1 MTTTATSTIALNNGV
16 AMPAIGL
23 GTYPLD
29 DREVAQTVLRAT
41 GVGYRL
47 IDTAAKYGNET
58 GVGDGVRACGI
69 PREDLF
75 VTTKLDGGNQGR
87 DRAIP
92 GLDASLRRLRLDY
105 IDLLLIH
112 WRLPWQ
118 DLYVDTWRTFEKI
131 LATGKTRAIGV
142 SNFKPAHLERLAAGS
157 DLVPAV
163 NQIELNPGVGRV
175 GAREYDAAHGI
186 VTQAWSP
193 LGRGELLSDRV
204 ITEIAGRHGRT
215 PAQVIVRWH
224 VQHGVSAVPKSTNE
238 ARLAA
243 NIGVFD
249 FALSETDMLAID
261 RLDQGEAAAM
271 DSDVEGH

>member
-105 IDLLLIH
+105 VDLLLIH
-112 WRLPWQ
+112 WPLPWH

>member
-69 PREDLF
+69 PRENLF

-112 WRLPWQ
+112 WPLPWQ

-215 PAQVIVRWH
+215 SAQVIVRWH

>member
-1 MTTTATSTIALNNGV
+1 
-16 AMPAIGL
+16 
-23 GTYPLD
+23 
-29 DREVAQTVLRAT
+29 
-41 GVGYRL
+41 
-47 IDTAAKYGNET
+47 
-58 GVGDGVRACGI
+58 
-69 PREDLF
+69 
-75 VTTKLDGGNQGR
+75 
-87 DRAIP
+87 
-92 GLDASLRRLRLDY
+92 
-105 IDLLLIH
+105 
-112 WRLPWQ
+112 
-118 DLYVDTWRTFEKI
+118 
-131 LATGKTRAIGV
+131 V

-215 PAQVIVRWH
+215 SAQVIVRWH

>member
-1 MTTTATSTIALNNGV
+1 VTTTATSTIALNNGV

-112 WRLPWQ
+112 CPLPWQ

-157 DLVPAV
+157 DLIPAV

-215 PAQVIVRWH
+215 SAQVIVRWH

>member
-112 WRLPWQ
+112 WPLPWQ

>member
-105 IDLLLIH
+105 VDLLLIH
-112 WRLPWQ
+112 WPLPWH

-193 LGRGELLSDRV
+193 LGRGELLSDRGHHRDRGAARPNTGSGDRALARPARRV
-204 ITEIAGRHGRT
+204 GG
-215 PAQVIVRWH
+215 AQVDERGQAGGQHRRFRFRPVRDRH
-224 VQHGVSAVPKSTNE
+224 
-238 ARLAA
+238 AR
-243 NIGVFD
+243 
-249 FALSETDMLAID
+249 
-261 RLDQGEAAAM
+261 
-271 DSDVEGH
+271 H

>member
-112 WRLPWQ
+112 WPLPWQ

-215 PAQVIVRWH
+215 SAQVIVRWH

>member
-1 MTTTATSTIALNNGV
+1 VTTTATSTIALNNGV

-112 WRLPWQ
+112 WPLPWQ

-215 PAQVIVRWH
+215 SAQVIVRWH

>member
-112 WRLPWQ
+112 WPLPWQ

-157 DLVPAV
+157 DLIPAV

-215 PAQVIVRWH
+215 SAQVIVRWH

>member
-1 MTTTATSTIALNNGV
+1 VTTTATSTIALNNGV

-29 DREVAQTVLRAT
+29 DREVAQTVVRAT

-69 PREDLF
+69 PRENLF

-105 IDLLLIH
+105 VDLLLIH
-112 WRLPWQ
+112 WPLPWQ

-261 RLDQGEAAAM
+261 RLDQGEAAAR

>member
-29 DREVAQTVLRAT
+29 DREVAQTVVRAT

-69 PREDLF
+69 PRENLF
-75 VTTKLDGGNQGR
+75 VTTKLDGGYQGR

-105 IDLLLIH
+105 VDLLLIH
-112 WRLPWQ
+112 WPLPWQ

-243 NIGVFD
+243 NIGFFD

-261 RLDQGEAAAM
+261 RLDQGEAAAR

>member
-1 MTTTATSTIALNNGV
+1 
-16 AMPAIGL
+16 MPAIGL

-112 WRLPWQ
+112 WPLPWQ

-157 DLVPAV
+157 DLIPAV

-193 LGRGELLSDRV
+193 LGRGDLLTDPTVTAIGDRL
-204 ITEIAGRHGRT
+204 GRSPG
-215 PAQVIVRWH
+215 QVILRRH
-224 VQHGVSAVPKSTNE
+224 VQHWLSAIPKSANPS
-238 ARLAA
+238 RLAE
-243 NIGVFD
+243 NIAVFD
-249 FALSETDMLAID
+249 LELSAQDMAA
-261 RLDQGEAAAM
+261 LDQLDRGEAAARN
-271 DSDVEGH
+271 SETEGH

>member
-58 GVGDGVRACGI
+58 GVGDSVRACGI

-112 WRLPWQ
+112 WPLPWQ

-215 PAQVIVRWH
+215 SAQVIVRWH

>member
-1 MTTTATSTIALNNGV
+1 VTTTATSTIALNNGV

-105 IDLLLIH
+105 VDLLLIH
-112 WRLPWQ
+112 WPLPWQ

-249 FALSETDMLAID
+249 FALSETDMVAID
-261 RLDQGEAAAM
+261 RLDQGEAAAR